1 MDLYLIRHAHAVD
14 GAALR
19 DEDRPLSAHGRR
31 QALAVGGALAKEA
44 VRFGLIVASPL
55 VRAVETAS
63 LIAVATSYDGGLDIV
78 DPLRP
83 EGSYKA
89 LVREVIEPALERDLV
104 LALVG
109 HEPSIGHTLSKALQ
123 QKGLTMSKAAIVRLR
138 FTSVDEAAELVWA
151 ISPQSLVPSR
161 TLDV

>member
-1 MDLYLIRHAHAVD
+1 MDFYLIRHAHAVD

-31 QALAVGGALAKEA
+31 QALDVGGALAKA
-44 VRFGLIVASPL
+44 GVQFQLVVASPL

-63 LIAVATSYDGGLDIV
+63 LVAVATNYAGGLDIV

-83 EGSYKA
+83 EGSFKN
-89 LVREVIEPALERDLV
+89 LTREVIEPAFKRNVV

-109 HEPSIGHTLSKALQ
+109 HEPSIGHSLSKLLQ
-123 QKGLTMSKAAIVRLR
+123 QRGLTMSKGAVVRLR
-138 FTSVDEAAELVWA
+138 LTSLEAPAELV
-151 ISPQSLVPSR
+151 
-161 TLDV
+161 

>member
-1 MDLYLIRHAHAVD
+1 MRHAHAVD

-31 QALAVGGALAKEA
+31 QALDVGAALAKA
-44 VRFGLIVASPL
+44 GAQFQLIVASPL

-63 LIAVATSYDGGLDIV
+63 LVAVGTGYAGGLDIV

-83 EGSYKA
+83 AGSFKA
-89 LVREVIEPALERDLV
+89 LVRDVIEPAFKRNIA

-109 HEPSIGHTLSKALQ
+109 HEPSIGHSLSKLLHQ
-123 QKGLTMSKAAIVRLR
+123 RGLTMSKAAVVRLQL
-138 FTSVDEAAELVWA
+138 TSIDVAAEPATVVWA
-151 ISPQSLVPSR
+151 LSPHSLVPSPQI
-161 TLDV
+161 D

>member
-1 MDLYLIRHAHAVD
+1 MDLYLIRHAHAID

-31 QALAVGGALAKEA
+31 QALDVGAALAKEG
-44 VRFGLIVASPL
+44 VHFGLVVTSPL

-63 LIAVATSYDGGLDIV
+63 LIAVASRYDAGLEVV

-89 LVREVIEPALERDLV
+89 LVREVIEPALSRKLV

-109 HEPSIGHTLSKALQ
+109 HEPSIGHALSKALQ
-123 QKGLTMSKAAIVRLR
+123 QKGLTLSKGAVVRLR
-138 FTSVDEAAELVWA
+138 LTSVDQPAELVWA
-151 ISPQSLVPSR
+151 LSPHSLQPSR